1 MILLIAEEKDQSMNK
16 VIDWLYYL
24 NKKFIRINEK
34 STNKLVEYSLNNFEQ
49 YFIFENSENGIIDTR
64 NLTSCWIRRG
74 SFLFESLDYKDY
86 FYENIDLSQHVF
98 KYLISENSFLHSH
111 LLTFLECN
119 LPFTL
124 GNFNYNINKLNVLQN
139 AKKVGLKIPDT
150 NIITQKR
157 EIAKFTQKKLITK
170 GIQNSIEINTVNES
184 ITSFTEFVDVKK
196 IVSSDNDF
204 FPTLFQNNIEKKIE
218 IRVFYLNG
226 MCYSMAIFSQND
238 NQTMIDFR
246 KYNWENPNRN
256 VLYKL
261 PLDIEKKIDL
271 LMKDLS
277 LNTGSI
283 DLIYSK
289 NNEYIFLEVNPVG
302 QFGFLSLMTNQN
314 LFYEIAKIL

>member
-24 NKKFIRINEK
+24 NKKFIRINEN
-34 STNKLVEYSLNNFEQ
+34 STNKLIEFSLNNSEQ
-49 YFIFENSENGIIDTR
+49 FFIFENSENGIIDTR

-74 SFLFESLDYKDY
+74 SFLFEPLDYKDY
-86 FYENIDLSQHVF
+86 FYDNIVLSQHVF
-98 KYLISENSFLHSH
+98 NYLISENSFLHSH
-111 LLTFLECN
+111 LITFLETN
-119 LPFTL
+119 IQFTL
-124 GNFNYNINKLNVLQN
+124 GNFNYNINKLDVLQN

-150 NIITQKR
+150 DIITQKKD
-157 EIAKFTQKKLITK
+157 ITKIKQKKCITK
-170 GIQNSIEINTVNES
+170 GIQNSIEISTNNES

-196 IVSSDNDF
+196 IVNSENNF
-204 FPTLFQNNIEKKIE
+204 FPTLFQNNIQKKFE

-226 MCYSMAIFSQND
+226 KCFSMAIFSQND

-261 PLDIEKKIDL
+261 PLDIEIKIEL
-271 LMKDLS
+271 LMQNLG

-314 LFYEIAKIL
+314 LFYEIAEIL

>member
-24 NKKFIRINEK
+24 NKKFIRINEN
-34 STNKLVEYSLNNFEQ
+34 STNKLIEFCLNNSEQ

-74 SFLFESLDYKDY
+74 SFLFEPLDYKDY
-86 FYENIDLSQHVF
+86 FYDNIVLSQHVF
-98 KYLISENSFLHSH
+98 NYLISENSFLHSH
-111 LLTFLECN
+111 LITFLETN
-119 LPFTL
+119 IQFTL
-124 GNFNYNINKLNVLQN
+124 GNFNYNINKLDVLQN

-150 NIITQKR
+150 DIITQKKD
-157 EIAKFTQKKLITK
+157 ITKIKQKKCITK
-170 GIQNSIEINTVNES
+170 GIQNSIEISTNNES

-196 IVSSDNDF
+196 IVNSENNF
-204 FPTLFQNNIEKKIE
+204 FPTLFQNNIQKKFE

-226 MCYSMAIFSQND
+226 KCFSMAIFSQND

-261 PLDIEKKIDL
+261 PLDIEIKIEL
-271 LMKDLS
+271 LMQNLG

-314 LFYEIAKIL
+314 LFYEIAEIL